1 MSATPSDAPDLLGPA
16 VTALVAR
23 NPNPFF
29 VQVGGFDG
37 VSFDPLRAMIVD
49 KNLSGIIVEPI
60 PQYFEK
66 LKSLYTHAPNITAVN
81 CAITEQDGERTI
93 WRFNPEA
100 VERGLL
106 PPHFAGISSF
116 LMEDLLKETGVL
128 GRSSPNAET
137 TAALRTLL
145 QAVSV
150 QCRTMDSLLR
160 EHGVER
166 VDILQIDTEGYDYNV
181 LKLFDFA
188 RYKPGVVHY
197 EHQHL
202 NAADR
207 AAAEAL
213 LRGHGYQIQRNV
225 FDTLAVIA
233 EAPSAALGQI
243 AKLRGLGV
251 SLHREG
257 RSKDALLVLEHLD
270 ALQPGDA
277 QTLRALVNALASEG
291 RTLEAME
298 RLVALKAVASDAEV
312 LVEDIRAQM
321 PAAIERF
328 NAHLAEGDVAQ
339 AEKYAA
345 ALASLVPGSVA
356 MLNSALSCNV
366 VLGRKAEAEKYASL
380 LLRLDA
386 AHEGARAALAGAEK
400 ANADP
405 DIEQRIAVA
414 LTGKPGVHGL
424 LQLRDIHDVAS
435 EILCRPLTDR
445 SAAQVTQ
452 LVQAARGVV
461 IEVEKG
467 SEWEGWA
474 KHYRLAIEALDLSMV
489 LQATPNNFKDSAVS
503 FATATGEP
511 LDWTGLQ
518 ATANRLGAETVF
530 FAAADRGYVDLY
542 ARWYIKSILK
552 YSDVKF
558 LVVVHVIGGADQLKS
573 IAESLA
579 ITDERLVFAGDRFDA
594 AGVTTKCYDT
604 PPKGLIALPVAHF
617 QSVRFLRLG
626 ALLRN
631 LKLPVFVSDIDLLLQ
646 RGVKDLLQRC
656 AGDDVVFNE
665 NTGNTNAG
673 SRLTANLLLVNPTDN
688 ADQFLRF
695 LRGYLERAL
704 GGAEVSRWIDQFG
717 LLMARHHFTR
727 KAINPR
733 IGHFDTNSDINNVMY
748 RSYQNH
754 PFRFLSL
761 YHGFD
766 TSTLEGNP
774 RVHGEPDVK
783 AA

>member
-188 RYKPGVVHY
+188 RFKPGVVHY

-251 SLHREG
+251 SLYGEG

-277 QTLRALVNALASEG
+277 QTL
-291 RTLEAME
+291 
-298 RLVALKAVASDAEV
+298 
-312 LVEDIRAQM
+312 
-321 PAAIERF
+321 
-328 NAHLAEGDVAQ
+328 
-339 AEKYAA
+339 
-345 ALASLVPGSVA
+345 
-356 MLNSALSCNV
+356 
-366 VLGRKAEAEKYASL
+366 
-380 LLRLDA
+380 
-386 AHEGARAALAGAEK
+386 ARAGEC
-400 ANADP
+400 
-405 DIEQRIAVA
+405 V
-414 LTGKPGVHGL
+414 GV
-424 LQLRDIHDVAS
+424 
-435 EILCRPLTDR
+435 
-445 SAAQVTQ
+445 
-452 LVQAARGVV
+452 
-461 IEVEKG
+461 
-467 SEWEGWA
+467 
-474 KHYRLAIEALDLSMV
+474 
-489 LQATPNNFKDSAVS
+489 
-503 FATATGEP
+503 
-511 LDWTGLQ
+511 
-518 ATANRLGAETVF
+518 
-530 FAAADRGYVDLY
+530 
-542 ARWYIKSILK
+542 
-552 YSDVKF
+552 
-558 LVVVHVIGGADQLKS
+558 GGAHPRAS
-573 IAESLA
+573 W
-579 ITDERLVFAGDRFDA
+579 
-594 AGVTTKCYDT
+594 
-604 PPKGLIALPVAHF
+604 
-617 QSVRFLRLG
+617 SVW
-626 ALLRN
+626 
-631 LKLPVFVSDIDLLLQ
+631 
-646 RGVKDLLQRC
+646 
-656 AGDDVVFNE
+656 
-665 NTGNTNAG
+665 
-673 SRLTANLLLVNPTDN
+673 SR
-688 ADQFLRF
+688 
-695 LRGYLERAL
+695 
-704 GGAEVSRWIDQFG
+704 
-717 LLMARHHFTR
+717 
-727 KAINPR
+727 
-733 IGHFDTNSDINNVMY
+733 
-748 RSYQNH
+748 
-754 PFRFLSL
+754 
-761 YHGFD
+761 
-766 TSTLEGNP
+766 
-774 RVHGEPDVK
+774 
-783 AA
+783 